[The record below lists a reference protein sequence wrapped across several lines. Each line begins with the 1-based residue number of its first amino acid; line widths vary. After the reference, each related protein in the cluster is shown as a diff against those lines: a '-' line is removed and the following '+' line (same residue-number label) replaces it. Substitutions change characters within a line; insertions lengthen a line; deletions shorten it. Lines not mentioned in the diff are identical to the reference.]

1 MKKIFVIFTIFVLL
15 FVNALACDGVIP
27 IDENTQSTYTDPSY
41 WAIEQ
46 NYHELFGM
54 ISPEETVRT
63 YGIQTTTSKT
73 VRGFSSTGLIR
84 VKGRAQYCTNEN
96 IIVGLTFLDNVSI
109 TIYPRYQTIVEEIV
123 TRRTGCAMC
132 ARTIASSTM
141 WQVNGTVSHIFYT
154 NQKTFIVGVVYF
166 NSGRDST
173 ALWCGDFDGD
183 GDNELGFK
191 AGVTD
196 FKPTPSPEP
205 TKRPPAK
212 PQVTPKPEPTKPP
225 CAKKE
230 CVDVFKLCFKLC
242 IQVKTCFTSTPC
254 KN

>member
-1 MKKIFVIFTIFVLL
+1 MKKIFVVFTVFVLL
-15 FVNALACDGVIP
+15 FVNALACDGIIP
-27 IDENTQSTYTDPSY
+27 TEENTYHTYTDPSY

-63 YGIQTTTSKT
+63 YGVQTVTSNI

-84 VKGRAQYCTNEN
+84 VKGRAQYCISES
-96 IIVGLTFLDNVSI
+96 IVVGLTFLDNVSI
-109 TIYPRYQTIVEEIV
+109 TIYPRYQAIVEEVV
-123 TRRTGCAMC
+123 TRRTGSTMC
-132 ARTIASSTM
+132 ARTIASSTL
-141 WQVNGTVSHIFYT
+141 WQVNDTVSHIFYT
-154 NQKTFIVGVVYF
+154 TQKVFIVGVVYF
-166 NSGRDST
+166 NGGRDST

-205 TKRPPAK
+205 TKQPSK
-212 PQVTPKPEPTKPP
+212 PQPTSKPSCPKKG
-225 CAKKE
+225 E
-230 CVDVFKLCFKLC
+230 CIDIFKICVQIC
-242 IQVKTCFTSTPC
+242 IQIKTCLATPC
-254 KN
+254 KK